1 MKYIAFVIIALMSA
15 AKALDVSIEEVVCDE
30 SLDVTALIQME
41 CNGGRRCAFGATS
54 RLYGT
59 LYYKGVSYSGIQNNL
74 AYLSVDL
81 KFLTL
86 EYKPFEMRQFQLCH
100 GNLVQGQDSQ
110 SECPADGTYM
120 YSISYKLPA
129 SGGGHPVW
137 LASGFQGNG
146 VIRMYAEQDERMLIG
161 ECHLRLKTYVTK
173 TDENTFGPLVTPSA
187 AVTLGIASAFLA
199 LLGLCSCFRRCCF
212 RRRRKVED
220 AVLENE
226 SLFTRME
233 DDKIVTTSRSTRT
246 NDFQQLPDTESPST
260 RSNLHSPRTQKT
272 LQMPLM

>member
-1 MKYIAFVIIALMSA
+1 MKYIVFVIALIGA

-30 SLDVTALIQME
+30 SLDVTAIIQME
-41 CNGGRRCAFGATS
+41 CNGGRRCAFGSTS

-59 LYYKGVSYSGIQNNL
+59 LYYKGVNYSGIQNNQ
-74 AYLSVDL
+74 AYFSVDL

-100 GNLVQGQDSQ
+100 GSLVQGQDSQ
-110 SECPADGTYM
+110 SACPADGTYM

-129 SGGGHPVW
+129 AGGGHPVW

-161 ECHLRLKTYVTK
+161 ECHLRLKTYVTR

-187 AVTLGIASAFLA
+187 AVTLGIVSAFMA
-199 LLGLCSCFRRCCF
+199 LVGLCCCYSRCCV
-212 RRRRKVED
+212 RRRMKVQD
-220 AVLENE
+220 AVSENE

-233 DDKIVTTSRSTRT
+233 DDKIITTARPTKT
-246 NDFQQLPDTESPST
+246 NEFQHLSDTESAST
-260 RSNLHSPRTQKT
+260 ISNLNSPRTQKT